1 MQAASM
7 SIGTTVCNVKSL
19 ANLDYHNLTCIMC
32 FTSPPSHSTSR
43 FDASSKEIVIKADR
57 YPTREENRRLC
68 LEQLHRVLRE
78 GHIVDG
84 TDRSYDSAF
93 VGRQ

>member
-1 MQAASM
+1 MVQAASM
-7 SIGTTVCNVKSL
+7 SLGTTIFNVKSL
-19 ANLDYHNLTCIMC
+19 ADLDYHNLTCIMC
-32 FTSPPSHSTSR
+32 FTSPPTLR

-84 TDRSYDSAF
+84 TERSYDSAF